1 MSSGIISLTGVII
14 GLFFFGFLS
23 YKGWHLIPTA
33 AFSGAI
39 VALFSGMNIYEAI
52 TTLFMPAYANFFKSY
67 FLLFLTSSCFAKLM
81 QDCGAIGVIAHAI
94 SKLCYKF
101 KSRKAQ
107 RRVAIL
113 TIPLINTV
121 IVYGGVNVF
130 AAVFIVVHIGKELF
144 EEFDVPWHYYGVGT
158 LGTAALSQ
166 FMPGTP
172 EYVNLI
178 PCEFFGTDAMA
189 GPVLGIIGTILFV
202 IGGIWYVTIA
212 LEKTDKLSEG
222 FLPTG
227 QRIIDEAPIAPEV
240 ADIPVFVA
248 VIPLISVWVLLN
260 IIKLPAVIALFFS
273 AIIATILFYK
283 RLLGKF
289 QSSFAEGSVRAV
301 STLALLC
308 ATVAFGGIVS
318 ASEGYIWVCDLII
331 NSGAV
336 GAFQIAIFVNILA
349 GLTAS
354 AGGSVK
360 IVLNTF
366 ADAYLASGIAPG
378 ALHRLVVCSA
388 LGLNTLPHAAGVASI
403 AATCKLE
410 LKDFYKHVFWMTV
423 ALPTVISLILA
434 LLITFGIQC

>member
-1 MSSGIISLTGVII
+1 MSSGVISLIGVII
-14 GLFFFGFLS
+14 GLFFFGFLA

-33 AFSGAI
+33 AFCGII
-39 VALFSGMNIYEAI
+39 VALFSRMNVYEAL

-67 FLLFLTSSCFAKLM
+67 FLLFMASSCFAKLM
-81 QDCGAIGVIAHAI
+81 QDCGAIGVVAHAL

-101 KSRKAQ
+101 KSRQAQ
-107 RRVAIL
+107 RIAAIL

-144 EEFDVPWHYYGVGT
+144 EEFDIPWHYYGVGT
-158 LGTAALSQ
+158 LGTAVLSQ
-166 FMPGTP
+166 FIPGTP
-172 EYVNLI
+172 ELVNLV
-178 PCEFFGTDAMA
+178 PNEFFGTDAMA

-202 IGGIWYVTIA
+202 IGGILYVKVC
-212 LEKTDKLSEG
+212 LENSDKHAEG

-227 QRIIDEAPIAPEV
+227 QRIIDEAPVAPEV
-240 ADIPVFVA
+240 ANIPVIVA

-260 IIKLPAVIALFFS
+260 LVKLPAVLSLFFS
-273 AIIATILFYK
+273 AILASVLFFK
-283 RLLGKF
+283 RLRGKF
-289 QSSFAEGSVRAV
+289 RNCLAEGSVRAV

-308 ATVAFGGIVS
+308 ATVAFGGVVS
-318 ASEGYIWVCDLII
+318 ASEGYTWVCDLIKG
-331 NSGAV
+331 SGPA
-336 GAFQIAIFVNILA
+336 GAFQIAIFVNLLA

-354 AGGSVK
+354 ASGSIK

-378 ALHRLVVCSA
+378 ALHRLVICSS

-410 LKDFYKHVFWMTV
+410 LKDFYKHVFWMSV
-423 ALPTVISLILA
+423 FLPTVISLILA
-434 LLITFGIQC
+434 LLITLGLQC